1 MANKS
6 EMMQLRTARKKLQDT
21 QNKIEGTLK
30 EFTEET
36 GIVLRIT
43 KASERE
49 LGDDYRVTLEVE
61 SL

>member
-21 QNKIEGTLK
+21 QNEIEHTLK
-30 EFTEET
+30 KFTEET

-49 LGDDYRVTLEVE
+49 LGDAYRVTLEVE